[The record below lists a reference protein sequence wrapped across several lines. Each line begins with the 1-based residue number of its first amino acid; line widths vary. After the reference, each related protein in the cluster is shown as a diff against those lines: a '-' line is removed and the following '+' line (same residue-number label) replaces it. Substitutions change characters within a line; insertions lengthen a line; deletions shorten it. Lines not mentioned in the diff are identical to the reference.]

1 MFDIRYPQITGKTEK
16 EQLMQIKSY
25 LYQIVPQLQIALE
38 NLATKEGTSTTPSSA
53 KDRYSQG
60 IVGVPTDP
68 QETFNSIKALIIK
81 SADIVNAYYEEI
93 SRKLDGEYVA
103 VSDFGIFSES
113 TTSTITEDSTKIN
126 NLFTSVQEIID
137 GTSTTF
143 GSLSEEMSD
152 IKQGLDDA
160 KTDIQGS
167 LGELADGLEGVKQT
181 IVDVT
186 ANVKTGLLYYDDEA
200 TPIYGLEVGQTNV
213 VNGEEVFNKFARFT
227 SDRLSFYNAYGNEV
241 AYISDNK
248 LYINDAEINGTLTIG
263 RYIIDSS
270 NGLAFKRVEG

>member
-1 MFDIRYPQITGKTEK
+1 MIDIRYPQITGKTEK

-103 VSDFGIFSES
+103 VSDFGIFREN

-152 IKQGLDDA
+152 IKKGLDDA

-167 LGELADGLEGVKQT
+167 LATLASGIEGVNTRIKE
-181 IVDVT
+181 VT
-186 ANVKTGLLYYDDEA
+186 ANVKTGHLYDDSQG
-200 TPIYGLEVGQTNV
+200 TPIYGVEVGQTV
-213 VNGEEVFNKFARFT
+213 TENGEEVFNKFARFT
-227 SDRLSFYNAYGNEV
+227 ADRLSFYNAHGHEV

-270 NGLAFKRVEG
+270 NGLAFKRIEG